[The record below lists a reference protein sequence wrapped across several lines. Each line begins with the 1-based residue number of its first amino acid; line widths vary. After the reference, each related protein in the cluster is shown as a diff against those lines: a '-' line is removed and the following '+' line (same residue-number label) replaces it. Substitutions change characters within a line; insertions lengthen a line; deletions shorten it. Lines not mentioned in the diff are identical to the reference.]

1 MSKVIAIARTARRG
15 IQLFTLH
22 LDCSAHP
29 LDTLRITPSLTR
41 TEQDRGDGT
50 DDCEEP
56 RELEGIGS
64 EQSAEDRDHRSPL
77 RRSSIRAQI
86 M

>member
-1 MSKVIAIARTARRG
+1 M
-15 IQLFTLH
+15 LH
-22 LDCSAHP
+22 LDGSAHA
-29 LDTLRITPSLTR
+29 LDTLGIAPGLTG
-41 TEQDRGDGT
+41 TEQYRGHSA

-56 RELEGIGS
+56 RELEGIGRQ
-64 EQSAEDRDHRSPL
+64 QSADDRDHRSPL